1 MWPLYQQ
8 MGKRSR
14 NLVVN
19 LFHVADQGGIQV
31 RYSLHERLMPTV
43 PDDEDTEAC
52 LPVDSEADQDGA
64 DEESD
69 NVEHVGILVE
79 SRITDNEF
87 HESHIGEHKQ
97 FHSVTTSM

>member
-1 MWPLYQQ
+1 MCDQPNTSTL
-8 MGKRSR
+8 GE
-14 NLVVN
+14 LVVDR
-19 LFHVADQGGIQV
+19 LHVADDAGV
-31 RYSLHERLMPTV
+31 HVVHSLHERLVPAK
-43 PDDEDTEAC
+43 PDDEDTNAR

-79 SRITDNEF
+79 SRITDQQF
-87 HESHIGEHKQ
+87 HESHVGKDKQ